1 VQVKRPALTLP
12 FAVLLALAGVLS
24 STPRSTAADAPPERL
39 HAQSLLP
46 PGESGFFSVDAQ
58 AKYEADGD
66 PSDFGP
72 HVDDQRAPYWHYGS
86 TNDDF
91 QPPQGTPATPHTG
104 VRIYRDRYGVP
115 LIYGDNGYDVW
126 WGAGFAAA
134 SDRLFEIDAIRRTAR
149 GTLAELTGPSGVPA
163 DLQER
168 VLTYTNAEYDAM
180 LARLSPAGRSAI
192 RGYAAGVEARIQQVK
207 TDPTLL
213 PAEYVLLQTTPADWT
228 VEDTLAAGVYITRD
242 VAAQGGNEM
251 DNVASL
257 RRLEQKYGKSNG
269 RKAFAALFPD
279 DDPKAVTTIH
289 GTRFSN
295 LAPAARSAAAQAAA
309 YAKAVVY
316 ADSLPLDL
324 ATGPGTGAAP
334 APSPTPASPSARKP
348 VDAAKFRGL
357 VKRLESW
364 RRGLHGGSFAYA
376 ISGRRTAS
384 GHAMLS
390 SNPQLDYSYPSLL
403 WELEVHGGGYD
414 ARGVGVPGIPTVGIG
429 HTADVAWGLTTGY
442 SKTIDSF
449 IETTRPN
456 PTAGGPP
463 QYLHDGRWRNESCRT
478 ETVHYRAAVQGVP
491 VGPPVFS
498 HDYQVC
504 RTVHGPVVATSS
516 DGRHSRAVDYAMW
529 QHEVDTVN
537 GILRW
542 DRAHSLADVA
552 AGVRQVTWNENIVAA
567 DSAGH
572 IGYWHPGRYFR
583 RPAGVDQR
591 FPLDGRGAQD
601 PKGYLTF
608 DEMPHVVD
616 PRDGY
621 VVNWNTKPA
630 AGWVDGDLSGTNTRP
645 GGPVNRVVDLQRQ
658 LASRTDFTPDDLMR
672 IDRRAGESDHRAR
685 GYLPALLALRS
696 RRDLT
701 ADERSAL
708 DLLAQWDGRAY
719 APGAAGGSS
728 PMSTSPESTTD
739 GPAATLF
746 AQVTKD
752 IKRALFGELPNAI
765 KARLDTLSTESH
777 QYDATPMDNLAIRD
791 IRRAASGLPPVH
803 YGSENGSPS
812 DPVLRGLQD
821 AADEMASLYGQN
833 PKGWRRP
840 HGISHIESLTGVIGP
855 STTEPFEDRGTWVQ
869 HVAFTTGRPMP
880 PKMVTPDSS
889 GSGAD
894 GEGSLAATGPSAV
907 LPPVAIVLVAAGCA
921 GVVLRR
927 RTTPADA
934 GRGLVDRRVGASP
947 AQPGEGGAQPASE
960 GRLHP
965 GAASGGGRRPRHRAD
980 RVHPLAPLVLLNVS

>member
-1 VQVKRPALTLP
+1 MRQEATPYGAKITWVTRRALTLP
-12 FAVLLALAGVLS
+12 LALFLALAAVLS
-24 STPRSTAADAPPERL
+24 AAPQSTAADAPPEHL
-39 HAQSLLP
+39 HAQTLLP
-46 PGESGFFSVDAQ
+46 PGESGFFSVAAQ
-58 AKYEADGD
+58 AQYEADAN

-91 QPPQGTPATPHTG
+91 QAPTGTPTEPRAG

-115 LIYGDNGYDVW
+115 LIYGDSGYDVW
-126 WGAGFAAA
+126 FGAGFAAA

-149 GTLAELTGPSGVPA
+149 GTLAELTGPGGVPA

-180 LARLSPAGRSAI
+180 LARLSPAGRAAI
-192 RGYAAGVEARIQQVK
+192 RGYAAGVEARIKQVQ

-213 PAEYVLLQTTPADWT
+213 PAEYVVLQSTPADWT
-228 VEDTLAAGVYITRD
+228 VEDTLASGVYITRD

-251 DNVASL
+251 ANVASL
-257 RRLEQKYGKSNG
+257 RRLENKYGKAKG
-269 RKAFAALFPD
+269 REAFAALFPD
-279 DDPKAVTTIH
+279 DDPKAATTVQ
-289 GTRFSN
+289 GKRFSN
-295 LAPAARSAAAQAAA
+295 LAPGARSAAAQAAA

-316 ADSLPLDL
+316 ADTLPLDL
-324 ATGPGTGAAP
+324 ANGPGTGAAP
-334 APSPTPASPSARKP
+334 EPSPTPASPTAAHP
-348 VDAAKFRGL
+348 ADAVKFHGL
-357 VKRLESW
+357 VKRLETW
-364 RRGLHGGSFAYA
+364 RRSLHGGSFAYA

-384 GHAMLS
+384 GRAMLS

-429 HTADVAWGLTTGY
+429 HSADVAWGLTTGY

-456 PTAGGPP
+456 PAAGGPP
-463 QYLHDGRWRNESCRT
+463 QYLHNGSWHNESCRT
-478 ETVHYRAAVQGVP
+478 ETVHYREAVQGVP
-491 VGPPVFS
+491 VGPPSFS
-498 HDYQVC
+498 QDYQVC

-516 DGRHSRAVDYAMW
+516 DGRHARTVDYAMW

-537 GILRW
+537 GILQW
-542 DRAHSLADVA
+542 NRAHSLADVA

-591 FPLDGRGAQD
+591 FPSDGRGAQD
-601 PKGYLTF
+601 PHGYLRF
-608 DEMPHVVD
+608 DEMPHVID
-616 PRDGY
+616 PPDGY

-672 IDRRAGESDHRAR
+672 IDRLAGESDHRAR
-685 GYLPALLALRS
+685 GHLPLLLALRS
-696 RRDLT
+696 RSDLT
-701 ADERSAL
+701 ANERSAL
-708 DLLAQWDGRAY
+708 SLLAHWDGRAY
-719 APGAAGGSS
+719 APGAPGGSS
-728 PMSTSPESTTD
+728 PMSTAPESTTD

-746 AQVTKD
+746 AEVTKGV
-752 IKRALFGELPNAI
+752 KRALFGALPAAD

-777 QYDATPMDNLAIRD
+777 QYDATPMDNLAMRVLHPGLSGLAAPTVVTGAKVPSVVV
-791 IRRAASGLPPVH
+791 RRALDGAIAHLSSV
-803 YGSENGSPS
+803 
-812 DPVLRGLQD
+812 
-821 AADEMASLYGQN
+821 YGQD
-833 PKGWRRP
+833 PTSWRRA

-869 HVAFTTGRPMP
+869 HVAFTTGRPFP
-880 PKMVTPDSS
+880 SRS
-889 GSGAD
+889 GSAGSAAA
-894 GEGSLAATGPSAV
+894 GSLATTGSTGI
-907 LPPVAIVLVAAGCA
+907 LPPAALLVAMAAFALGA
-921 GVVLRR
+921 FR
-927 RTTPADA
+927 
-934 GRGLVDRRVGASP
+934 RGLN
-947 AQPGEGGAQPASE
+947 
-960 GRLHP
+960 
-965 GAASGGGRRPRHRAD
+965 
-980 RVHPLAPLVLLNVS
+980 LVAGTSVE